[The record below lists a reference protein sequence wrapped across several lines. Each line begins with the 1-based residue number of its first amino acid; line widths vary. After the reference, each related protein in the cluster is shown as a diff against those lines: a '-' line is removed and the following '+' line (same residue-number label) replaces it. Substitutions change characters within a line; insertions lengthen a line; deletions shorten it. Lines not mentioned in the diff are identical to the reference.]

1 LITEDA
7 CFYPDAVKYS
17 DPRDLGLTAEEL
29 SWTAPEGHQL
39 TAWHIHP
46 QGPAQGET
54 VVHFHGNAQNM
65 TAHAY
70 GSYFLAQAGF
80 RLITF
85 DYRGYGA
92 STGAPSIDGIIADGK
107 TVLDEVFGMPEVDGE
122 RVFGFGQS
130 MGAFCLAHQLPRFPN
145 LAGAILEAGLT
156 SFFDL
161 FTESFP
167 EVECTVPHRP
177 TLEPLSRSSTPKLF
191 IHGTDDMVVPVEHSR
206 RMHAAAAEP
215 KAILIL
221 PGVGH
226 IDALDTDSRQTY
238 METVFRFLGGT
249 QTQRR

>member
-1 LITEDA
+1 VITEDA
-7 CFYPDAVKYS
+7 CFYPDGVKYS
-17 DPRDLGLTAEEL
+17 DPRDLGLSAEEL
-29 SWTAPEGHQL
+29 SWTAPEGHRL
-39 TAWHIHP
+39 SAWHILP
-46 QGPAQGET
+46 QEPALGKT

-65 TAHAY
+65 TAHAF

-92 STGAPSIDGIIADGK
+92 SSGAPSIDGIIADGA
-107 TVLDEVFGMPEVDGE
+107 TALEAVFKLPQVNGE

-130 MGAFCLAHQLPRFPN
+130 MGAFCLAHQLPGFPN

-161 FTESFP
+161 FTQAYP
-167 EVECTVPHRP
+167 QVECTVPRRS
-177 TLEPLSRSSTPKLF
+177 TIEPLSRSNTPKLF
-191 IHGTDDMVVPVEHSR
+191 IHGTDDAVVPVDHSR
-206 RMHAAAAEP
+206 QMHAAAAEP

-226 IDALDTDSRQTY
+226 IDALETDSRQTY
-238 METVFRFLGGT
+238 VETIFRFLGGAGPE
-249 QTQRR
+249 RR